1 MNIQL
6 NVLIWTIIC
15 FCLAML
21 ILDRLL
27 FRPLLKFMDARQA
40 KIDAAKAQRE
50 ALASRRQKTQALPD
64 PSLMDARKAA
74 MQAAQARQAE
84 AEAEAALAV
93 NQAKEGYAS
102 RLEAQRAAQRLASAD
117 ICADLESQLDTLA
130 VSFAQKL
137 VS

>member
-27 FRPLLKFMDARQA
+27 FRPLLKFMDQRQA
-40 KIDAAKAQRE
+40 KIDAAKAQR
-50 ALASRRQKTQALPD
+50 QALEEKRQNTTVLPSPD
-64 PSLMDARKAA
+64 LLDAQKAA
-74 MQAAQARQAE
+74 MREAQARQAQ

-102 RLEAQRAAQRLASAD
+102 RLEAQRAAQKLASSD

-130 VSFAQKL
+130 VSFAKKL

>member
-27 FRPLLKFMDARQA
+27 FKPLLKFMDARQA

-50 ALASRRQKTQALPD
+50 ALATKRQDTQALPD
-64 PSLMDARKAA
+64 ISLLDAQKAA
-74 MQAAQARQAE
+74 MREAQTRQAQAE
-84 AEAEAALAV
+84 AEVALAV

-102 RLEAQRAAQRLASAD
+102 RLEAQRAAQKLESSE

-130 VSFAQKL
+130 VSFAKKL